1 MAFHRSCRVAC
12 IKINRKKHDFFPVR
26 KLNETSVLVD
36 LADQLCVVLKT
47 KIVINRSDLNILS
60 FERDCHESNFVSADD
75 FVLNSIYVFD
85 STRVSCNK
93 TNRWIYWVQMSA
105 AIRRIRNATMTL
117 TLTAIICDWISQAKQ
132 TLHPIML
139 YCDKLLF
146 WVRHRTVTKRLR
158 LRLMMMIQT
167 EFLEKSEAF
176 DDNVHIRPKQRDK

>member
-1 MAFHRSCRVAC
+1 MQQQPHECHFTEVVALRASTLTEKNTIFFQFAF
-12 IKINRKKHDFFPVR
+12 R

-60 FERDCHESNFVSADD
+60 FERDCHESNFISADD

-85 STRVSCNK
+85 STRISCNR
-93 TNRWIYWVQMSA
+93 TNCWIYWVQMSA

-117 TLTAIICDWISQAKQ
+117 TLTAITCDWIFQAKQ

-146 WVRHRTVTKRLR
+146 WVRHQTVYDGWWWFKRN
-158 LRLMMMIQT
+158 
-167 EFLEKSEAF
+167 F
-176 DDNVHIRPKQRDK
+176 